1 MFYKFLLRRL
11 MYVIPMLIVTTLVVF
26 SLILIIP
33 GDPALALLGD
43 NATAEKLAQ
52 LRSQLGLDQPVLIQY
67 GNWLLN
73 ALNGDLGRSLF
84 TGEIV
89 SDAVFSRL
97 GITIQLVIS
106 AMIISFVIG
115 MFFAIASIIKP
126 NSWMDYVARFFG
138 TIGTAIPNFWLAM
151 LLVALFSVNLGWL
164 PATGFVSI
172 FDNTGGFLQSVLLP
186 AFCLGA
192 FGAAQITRQLRSSL
206 LEIMDTDYIR
216 TAYSKGLLL
225 WPVIWKHGLRNAFLP
240 VVTTAG
246 LLFGNMLGA
255 TVVIESVFAIP
266 GMGQLAVNSI
276 LQRDFPMLQGVVL
289 VMVVMVLII
298 NFVTDVIYSILDPRI
313 EFD

>member
-1 MFYKFLLRRL
+1 MFFKFLLRRL
-11 MYVIPMLIVTTLVVF
+11 MYVIPMLIVTTLIVF

-43 NATAEKLAQ
+43 NATEEKLAL

-67 GNWLLN
+67 WNWLTN
-73 ALNGDLGRSLF
+73 AVQGDLGRSLF

-97 GITIQLVIS
+97 GITFQLVVASIVFS
-106 AMIISFVIG
+106 FIFGMI
-115 MFFAIASIIKP
+115 FAIGSVIKP
-126 NSWMDYVARFFG
+126 NSWMDYVSRFMG

-151 LLVALFSVNLGWL
+151 LLIVVFSVNLGWL
-164 PATGFVSI
+164 PATGFTSI
-172 FDNTGGFLQSVLLP
+172 SDNLGGFFQSIILP
-186 AFCLGA
+186 AICLGS

-206 LEIMDTDYIR
+206 LEVLESDYIR

-225 WPVIWKHGLRNAFLP
+225 WPVIWKHALRNSLLP
-240 VVTTAG
+240 VITTTG

-255 TVVIESVFAIP
+255 TVVIETVFAIP

-289 VMVVMVLII
+289 VMVILVLII
-298 NFVTDVIYSILDPRI
+298 NFVTDVLYSVLDPRI
-313 EFD
+313 EFK

>member
-1 MFYKFLLRRL
+1 MFFKFLLRRL
-11 MYVIPMLIVTTLVVF
+11 VYVVPMLFVTTLVVF

-43 NATAEKLAQ
+43 NATEEKLAQ

-67 GNWLLN
+67 GNWLAN
-73 ALNGDLGRSLF
+73 AVQGDLGRSLF
-84 TGEIV
+84 TGEYV
-89 SDAVFSRL
+89 SEAVFSRL
-97 GITIQLVIS
+97 GVTFQVVVT
-106 AMIISFVIG
+106 AMIISFVLG
-115 MFFAIASIIKP
+115 MFFAITSIIKP
-126 NSWMDYVARFFG
+126 NSWLDYAARFFG
-138 TIGTAIPNFWLAM
+138 TLGTAIPNFWLAM
-151 LLVALFSVNLGWL
+151 LLVVLFSVKLGWL
-164 PATGFVSI
+164 PATGFTSVFEHPGS
-172 FDNTGGFLQSVLLP
+172 FLKSVILP

-206 LEIMDTDYIR
+206 IEVLESDYIR

-225 WPVIWKHGLRNAFLP
+225 WPVIWKHGLRNALLP

-266 GMGQLAVNSI
+266 GMGQLAVHSI

-289 VMVVMVLII
+289 VMVVMVLVI
-298 NFVTDVIYSILDPRI
+298 NFITDVIYGILDPRI
-313 EFD
+313 EFE

>member
-1 MFYKFLLRRL
+1 MFLKFLLRRV
-11 MYVIPMLIVTTLVVF
+11 MYVIPMLIVTTMVVF
-26 SLILIIP
+26 SLILLIP
-33 GDPALALLGD
+33 GDPAIALLGD
-43 NATAEKLAQ
+43 NATEEKLAQ
-52 LRSQLGLDQPVLIQY
+52 LRSQLGLDQPLLVQY
-67 GNWLLN
+67 GNWLLH
-73 ALNGDLGRSLF
+73 AFQGDLGRSLF

-89 SDAVFSRL
+89 SEAVFSRL
-97 GITIQLVIS
+97 GVTLQIVMT
-106 AMIISFVIG
+106 AMVFSFVIG
-115 MFFAIASIIKP
+115 MFFAITSIIKP

-138 TIGTAIPNFWLAM
+138 TLGTAIPNFWLAM
-151 LLVALFSVNLGWL
+151 LLVVLFSVKLGWL
-164 PATGFVSI
+164 PATGFISL
-172 FDNTGGFLQSVLLP
+172 FESPAGFVQSVLLP

-206 LEIMDTDYIR
+206 VEVLDTDYIR

-225 WPVIWKHGLRNAFLP
+225 WAVIWKHGLRNAMLP

-255 TVVIESVFAIP
+255 TVVVENVFAIP
-266 GMGQLAVNSI
+266 GMGQLAVHSI

-298 NFVTDVIYSILDPRI
+298 NFVTDVLYGLLDPRI

>member
-1 MFYKFLLRRL
+1 MFIKFLLRRL
-11 MYVIPMLIVTTLVVF
+11 MYVIPMLIVTTMVVF

-43 NATAEKLAQ
+43 NATEEKLAQ
-52 LRSQLGLDQPVLIQY
+52 LRSQLGLDQPVLVQY
-67 GNWLLN
+67 RNWLVN
-73 ALNGDLGRSLF
+73 AIQGDLGRSLF
-84 TGEIV
+84 TGEFV
-89 SDAVFSRL
+89 SEAVFTRL
-97 GITIQLVIS
+97 GVTFQVVLT
-106 AMIISFVIG
+106 AMIFSFIIG

-138 TIGTAIPNFWLAM
+138 TLGTAIPNFWLAM
-151 LLVALFSVNLGWL
+151 LLVVLFSVKLGWL
-164 PATGFVSI
+164 PATGFISI
-172 FDNTGGFLQSVLLP
+172 FEHPSGFLQSVILP

-206 LEIMDTDYIR
+206 IEVLDSDYIR

-225 WPVIWKHGLRNAFLP
+225 WPVIWKHGLRNALLP
-240 VVTTAG
+240 VVTTTG

-298 NFVTDVIYSILDPRI
+298 NFVTDVVYGILDPRI

>member
-1 MFYKFLLRRL
+1 MFLKFLLRRL
-11 MYVIPMLIVTTLVVF
+11 MYVLPMLIITTLVVF

-33 GDPALALLGD
+33 GDPALALLGE
-43 NATAEKLAQ
+43 NATVEKLAL
-52 LRSQLGLDQPVLIQY
+52 LRSQLGLDQPLIIQY
-67 GNWLLN
+67 LHWLFNAFHGN
-73 ALNGDLGRSLF
+73 LGKSLF

-97 GITIQLVIS
+97 GVTIQLVIT
-106 AMIISFVIG
+106 AMLISFIIG
-115 MFFAIASIIKP
+115 MVFAIASVIKP

-138 TIGTAIPNFWLAM
+138 TLGTAIPNFWLAM
-151 LLVALFSVNLGWL
+151 LLVVVFSVKLGWL
-164 PATGFVSI
+164 PATGFISI
-172 FDNTGGFLQSVLLP
+172 FENPGGFLQSVLLP
-186 AFCLGA
+186 AICLGA

-206 LEIMDTDYIR
+206 LEVLDSDYIR

-225 WPVIWKHGLRNAFLP
+225 WPVIWKHALRNALLP
-240 VVTTAG
+240 VVTTVG

>member
-1 MFYKFLLRRL
+1 MFFKFLLRRL
-11 MYVIPMLIVTTLVVF
+11 MYVIPMLIVTTLIVF

-43 NATAEKLAQ
+43 NATEEKLAL

-67 GNWLLN
+67 WNWLTN
-73 ALNGDLGRSLF
+73 AVQGDLGRSLF

-97 GITIQLVIS
+97 GITFQLVVASIVFS
-106 AMIISFVIG
+106 FIFGMI
-115 MFFAIASIIKP
+115 FAIGSVIKP
-126 NSWMDYVARFFG
+126 NSWMDYVSRFMG

-151 LLVALFSVNLGWL
+151 LLIVVFSVNLGWL
-164 PATGFVSI
+164 PATGFTSI
-172 FDNTGGFLQSVLLP
+172 SDNLGGFFQSIILP
-186 AFCLGA
+186 AICLGA

-206 LEIMDTDYIR
+206 LEVLESDYIR

-225 WPVIWKHGLRNAFLP
+225 WPVIWKHALRNSLLP
-240 VVTTAG
+240 VITTTG

-255 TVVIESVFAIP
+255 TVVIETVFAIP

-289 VMVVMVLII
+289 VMVILVLII
-298 NFVTDVIYSILDPRI
+298 NFVTDVLYSVLDPRI
-313 EFD
+313 EFK